1 MSEFSKFFVDRP
13 VFAGVISIMVVLIGA
28 LAVLG
33 LPIAQYPEIAPPTIQ
48 VNCSYPGANSQV
60 VAETVAAPIEQ
71 QIVGVENMLY
81 MSSQSANDGTYALN
95 VTFALGTD
103 LDDAQV
109 QVQNRVNLANPILPE
124 TVRQMGV
131 VVKKKSAA
139 ILLILNVISP
149 DQTRDQ
155 LYLSNFT
162 TIRLLD
168 ELKQIPGVG
177 DVTMFGQKDYA
188 MRIWLD
194 PDKVAARNLTAA
206 EIVAALREQNV
217 QVAAGAI
224 GRPPVPSGQAFQY
237 TLSTLGRLTDV
248 SQFSDIIIQTTSD
261 GRITRLR
268 DVVSQA
274 RMAPDGDAGERR
286 LGGIELGGRSE
297 DTACRLDG
305 KPSIGLAFFQQP
317 GSNALTTAEL
327 IRSKLEE
334 LRQTFPPGLDAAIV
348 YDTTPFIE
356 ESVAEVFKSLRD
368 AIILVGLVVLLFLQ
382 SWRATLIPLIAV
394 PVAIIGTFSVMSG
407 MGFSLNNLSLL
418 GLVLAI
424 GIVVDDAIVVVEA
437 VEHKLEKGLS
447 PRDATRAAMD
457 EVANPIMAISLVL
470 MAVFIPCAFISGIT
484 GEFFRQFAITV
495 AVSTF
500 FSALNSLTLSPA
512 LCALLLKRKEDQ
524 RDPLSLLIRSSL
536 GWLFELFNRAFDKV
550 SGVYAN
556 TVGWLLR
563 LSVIVLVVYGGLLFA
578 TYQGFQRIP
587 IGFVPEQDKGSL
599 VVNIQ
604 LPDAASLERTQ
615 QVVADV
621 ERIALGDPSQPER
634 FPGIEGIAHV
644 IAIPGFSMVQNSGG
658 SSFASMFVVLDEF
671 HDRHSPELASAA
683 IADKFRRTCFR
694 QIQDAIVSVFGPP
707 AIDGL
712 GAAGGFKLM
721 IRDRADYGIVELQRT
736 AEAIVTEGNKQAN
749 LRGLYSPLRS
759 NTPQLFVDIDRTRC
773 KTMGISLSDV
783 FLTLQVYMGGL
794 YTNDFNQFGRTW
806 QVTVQADPSRRLSID
821 DVKKLKVRNDRGQM
835 VPLGSLASIS
845 SLGGPDIVTRYNGA
859 LAASISGSG
868 APGASSGDLIRTM
881 ETMAAG
887 ALPVGF
893 DYQWTELTLMQVL
906 SGNTA
911 IVVFALA
918 VVLVYLLLAAQY
930 EDLLL
935 PLAVILVV
943 PLCILCAIIGVAYA
957 GMDINIF
964 VQIGF
969 VVLAGL
975 ASKNAILI
983 VEFAKEEQAKGMTA
997 FDAAVSA
1004 CRQRLRPIIMTS
1016 LAFIMGVIPL
1026 VIAAG
1031 AGAEL
1036 RRTLGVAVF
1045 SGMLGVT
1052 FFGIF
1057 MTPVFYYVLERIRA
1071 FFSRASQTTDANK
1084 ESNSIPETYPLEGV
1098 GESLV

>member
-1 MSEFSKFFVDRP
+1 MAEFSKFFVDRP
-13 VFAGVISIMVVLIGA
+13 IFAGVISVLVVLIGL
-28 LAVLG
+28 LAVMG

-48 VNCSYPGANSQV
+48 VNCTYPGASSVV

-81 MSSQSANDGTYALN
+81 MSSQSANDGTYALS
-95 VTFALGTD
+95 VTFKLGTN

-109 QVQNRVNLANPILPE
+109 QVQNRVNLAMPILPE

-139 ILLILNVISP
+139 ILLVLNVYSP
-149 DQTRDQ
+149 DQSRDQ

-162 TIRLLD
+162 TINLLD

-194 PDKVAARNLTAA
+194 PDKVAARGLTAT

-224 GRPPVPSGQAFQY
+224 GRPPVPSGQAFQF
-237 TLSTLGRLTDV
+237 TLSALGRLTDV
-248 SQFSDIIIQTTSD
+248 SQFSDIIIRTSD
-261 GRITRLR
+261 DGRVTRLR
-268 DVVSQA
+268 DVVSSQ
-274 RMAPDGDAGERR
+274 RMAPDGDGTIRQ

-305 KPSIGLAFFQQP
+305 QPSIGLAFFQQP

-327 IRSKLEE
+327 IRGQLTQ
-334 LRQTFPPGLDAAIV
+334 LREKFPPGVEAKIV

-368 AIILVGLVVLLFLQ
+368 AIVLVGLVVLLFLQ

-437 VEHKLEKGLS
+437 VEHKLEHGLS
-447 PRDATRAAMD
+447 PREATRAAMD
-457 EVANPIMAISLVL
+457 EVASPILAISLVL
-470 MAVFIPCAFISGIT
+470 MAVFIPCAFIAGIT
-484 GEFFRQFAITV
+484 GEFFKQFAITV
-495 AVSTF
+495 AVATF

-512 LCALLLKRKEDQ
+512 LCALLLRRKEEQ
-524 RDPLSLLIRSSL
+524 RDPLTRLLNGTL
-536 GWLFELFNRAFDKV
+536 GWFFALFNRVFEKV
-550 SGVYAN
+550 TGVYAN
-556 TVGWLLR
+556 TVTR
-563 LSVIVLVVYGGLLFA
+563 LMQLAVVVLVVYAGLLYG
-578 TYQGFQRIP
+578 TYESFRRVP
-587 IGFVPEQDKGSL
+587 TGFVPEQDKGSL
-599 VVNIQ
+599 IVNIQ
-604 LPDAASLERTQ
+604 LPDAASLERTK
-615 QVVADV
+615 QVVAEV
-621 ERIALGDPSQPER
+621 EKIALGDPENKEQY
-634 FPGIEGIAHV
+634 PGIEGVAHV
-644 IAIPGFSMVQNSGG
+644 ISIPGFSMVQNSGG

-671 HDRHSPELASAA
+671 HDRHGEELHAPKIAA
-683 IADKFRRTCFR
+683 RLRRACF
-694 QIQDAIVSVFGPP
+694 QQVQDGIVAVFGPP

-712 GAAGGFKLM
+712 GAAGGFKVM
-721 IRDRADYGIVELQRT
+721 IRDRADYGIAELQRT
-736 AEAIVTEGNKQAN
+736 AEEFVMQASSKSE
-749 LRGLYSPLRS
+749 LTGLYSPLRS
-759 NTPQLFVDIDRTRC
+759 NTPQLFIDIDRTRC
-773 KTMGISLSDV
+773 KSMGLSLSDV

-806 QVTVQADPSRRLSID
+806 QVTLQADPSRRLAAD
-821 DVKKLKVRNDRGQM
+821 DVKKLQVRNQEGNM
-835 VPLGSLASIS
+835 VPLGSVAEIS
-845 SLGGPDIVTRYNGA
+845 PIGGPDIVTRYNGA
-859 LAASISGSG
+859 VAAAINGAG
-868 APGASSGDLIRTM
+868 APGVSSGEVISTVQNLAKRV
-881 ETMAAG
+881 
-887 ALPVGF
+887 LPNGF

-911 IVVFALA
+911 ILVFALA
-918 VVLVYLLLAAQY
+918 VLLVYLLLAAQY

-943 PLCILCAIIGVAYA
+943 PLCILCAVLGVAYA
-957 GMDINIF
+957 NMDINIF

-983 VEFAKEEQAKGMTA
+983 VEFAKEEKAKGESA
-997 FDAAVSA
+997 FQAAVIA

-1016 LAFIMGVIPL
+1016 LAFIMGVVPL
-1026 VIAAG
+1026 VLAEG

-1036 RRTLGVAVF
+1036 RQTLGVAVF

-1052 FFGIF
+1052 VFGIF
-1057 MTPVFYYVLERIRA
+1057 MTPVFYYVLEAVRA
-1071 FFSRASQTTDANK
+1071 AMSKRLP
-1084 ESNSIPETYPLEGV
+1084 ESKPAELSNAEHAKS
-1098 GESLV
+1098 SHA